1 MASNNIISNVA
12 DIFALGT
19 LGMMFGCP
27 MIDYSKIRET
37 LKRVVTNKGSNN
49 DIAELAKV
57 LNCPIETL
65 KEAIESIK
73 NETNNINVKP

>member
-19 LGMMFGCP
+19 LGMMFGVP

-37 LKRVVTNKGSNN
+37 LKRVVTNKGSDN
-49 DIAELAKV
+49 DIAELATALNLPADKV
-57 LNCPIETL
+57 Q
-65 KEAIESIK
+65 EAV
-73 NETNNINVKP
+73 NNIKEQLKTQNK